1 MLLRRIVDKRG
12 GRGAQRL
19 CRGGHVL
26 RRRAAAAA
34 DDLRPAG
41 VQDRGLRREIARLAV
56 VIGAVAAH
64 GGIAGVRHHGK
75 KAVDRSDPAH
85 KLDHLASAGDAVQPH
100 GVDIGVR
107 RRGAAQL
114 ADQAAVAREAVGLR
128 GKGDEHEGLGVR
140 GLDVRGD
147 LVEIEVRPDG
157 FKQKMPGAEREE
169 LVDDEV
175 VFLQKVGVVA
185 RVDRTDVGKDIGV
198 LAGGAAG
205 DQPALAEDGGAV
217 LRREILAVGAVG
229 VRLDRA
235 AAHLEIGAV
244 DRLDLTGGAE
254 IGPLAVAVARPVARG
269 VIGPHAAVEQQHA
282 VFAYKRS
289 DLLHPSTFFAMSA
302 PCLASL
308 A

>member
-1 MLLRRIVDKRG
+1 M
-12 GRGAQRL
+12 
-19 CRGGHVL
+19 L

-41 VQDRGLRREIARLAV
+41 VQDRGLRGKITRLAV

-64 GGIAGVRHHGK
+64 GGIAGVRHHGEETL
-75 KAVDRSDPAH
+75 DRADPAH
-85 KLDHLASAGDAVQPH
+85 ELDHLASAGDAVEPH
-100 GVDIGVR
+100 RVDIGIR
-107 RRGAAQL
+107 RRGATQL
-114 ADQAAVAREAVGLR
+114 ADQTAVARKAVRLR
-128 GKGDEHEGLGVR
+128 GKGDKYKSVGIR

-147 LVEIEVRPDG
+147 LVEVEIRPDG
-157 FKQKMPGAEREE
+157 FKEKMPRAEREE
-169 LVDDEV
+169 LIDDEV

-185 RVDRTDVGKDIGV
+185 RIDRADIGKDIGV
-198 LAGGAAG
+198 LAGGAPG
-205 DQPALAEDGGAV
+205 NQPALAEDGGAV
-217 LRREILAVGAVG
+217 LLREILAVGAVG